1 MFLLDCQQAN
11 NSIMKSTCIEDDE
24 RSFTFLLFLPDQK
37 PDDPDA
43 SVVRFVN
50 YIIYFFTCN
59 Y

>member
-50 YIIYFFTCN
+50 
-59 Y
+59 